1 MTRKICIGAMMLGL
15 MLNGASAWAD
25 VDISGKEKIEV
36 GTWADLKTAV
46 ESSANA
52 GKVIVLTANIQ
63 ADVNTPITSVGGEGI
78 IIDGGGHTITGQ
90 EGTSYGQLIKFDYSE
105 TDLIIQN
112 VNLKGFVAKTSSY
125 AYGGAIYNGGT
136 IGDISGDFTNN
147 SAQGSSFAKGGA
159 INNSGT
165 IGDISGDFEGN
176 YAQSTGTSSSS
187 SANGGAIY
195 NNGSSARIENI
206 IGNFEGNSAQS
217 DSSSAKGGAIHNSG
231 SSARIENIIGNFEGN
246 YAKSTGTSSSS
257 SANGGAIYNSGNIG
271 DISGNFT
278 SNSAQSDSSSASG
291 GAIYNQGSA
300 LTLVNSSFK
309 DNYVQTGA
317 EKDSAEG
324 KTTLGG
330 AIASLGN
337 LTIQADN
344 GESIF
349 SGNKVKWT
357 DGEDSSAITLISQG
371 LPLKLM
377 LDSRNQGLIQFDDK
391 ISSLGSLDV
400 MLLDAEA
407 QGATVQDDGEG
418 GYLVDMGGQQFHL
431 KKTENGVLFPQ
442 DQKNGL
448 SQADV
453 EQMIATFPPEWD
465 VKQEG
470 DNYIVTGEDGGQMW
484 VFEFVKQ
491 EDDTYVMTQNMPLS
505 ENGADIFITGDS
517 TSKVVFNNA
526 IEKMEKIDISGTN
539 VEVNEGAGTI
549 YRTVTHDG
557 GVLNINAG
565 AKAED
570 SILNNLGT
578 MNVKG
583 GTAQSTVVNSGG
595 VMNIAEGGTAVETE
609 VNDGGAVNI
618 NGGAAENTVVNSGG
632 VMNIAES
639 GSALKTEVNGT
650 LHVSSGGLAKNTVV
664 NKDGLLVAEN
674 QAKVNNMLA
683 NDGAKLDIDAGS
695 YLTGDI
701 VIHAGA
707 SMGGSYDYGKIFKDE
722 VVDSGSLTLVGGLND
737 ILNENSLINTTAEKK
752 LNLTA
757 GDYVIGDGAQA
768 VRGWD
773 LLTIKDTATVKLE
786 GDITLNGPNKKLI
799 IENGSKLDLAG
810 HSPSDYTITG
820 SVNNDG
826 TLVFTHQDDGAD
838 DVTTIYGNYKAY
850 QNAQMDI
857 DVDPINNVA
866 DLLKIEGDVEGKT
879 DVVLYALSPERPSE
893 MIKFV
898 EAPNDDLST
907 GAAFSIFRVYGSGYQ
922 WNSLYQDGNW
932 YTATNDIISDG
943 STDGYG
949 DSDVGAMEDDE
960 DLEADADLPSEFPN
974 PDEGDGSNPDEG
986 EGTDPDE
993 GEGTDPDEGEGTDP
1007 DEGEGSN
1014 PDEGEGSN
1022 PDEGDGSNPDEGEG
1036 TDPDEGDGSNP
1047 DEGGSTPPAQ
1057 PSVVGEAIAY
1067 MGLPSAGIEQTR
1079 GMTRRVADK
1088 VMATKLYNQKCGGFY
1103 DCRYDGNRLYNAWV
1117 SPVYTYSDVKAPY
1130 RYEADVSGV
1139 EAGFDLQSDAFNRL
1153 GVFFSYRQGN
1163 YDFDGKG
1170 DDYSSKIG
1178 SEIDIDSYIA
1188 GLFHRY
1194 DKGRLWTMEQ
1204 LFVGYQDVDI
1214 ASDDGV
1220 SAGTDGVEFGAS
1232 VGAGVVYT
1240 PLPDVTVEPMITA
1253 DYTQINYDNLSDNY
1267 GKTARFKDV
1276 RYLELEAGVKVEKTF
1291 KRQFGYAK
1299 FYLKPSLV
1307 QTFGRGKVQV
1317 SSLSLVDGIE
1327 NMTLGRLELGG
1338 SINFDNAWSGYA
1350 NAAYT
1355 FGSDYLNAAVNA
1367 GLNYAF

>member
-1 MTRKICIGAMMLGL
+1 MKCDSVIGLAILAAMLGY
-15 MLNGASAWAD
+15 APAWAD

-36 GTWADLKTAV
+36 GTWGELKAAV

-52 GKVIVLTANIQ
+52 GKVIVLTGDII

-90 EGTSYGQLIKFDYSE
+90 EGTSDGQLIKFNYSDT

-112 VNLKGFVAKTSSY
+112 VNLKGFGVKSSY
-125 AYGGAIYNGGT
+125 AYGGAIYNDRGTIGDISGDFEGNSAQLTSSTARGGAIYNSGGTIGNISGDFEGNSAQSTSFTAYGGAIFNGGT
-136 IGDISGDFTNN
+136 IGDISGDFEGNSAQSDSSSAYGGAIYNNGGTIGNISGDFTSN
-147 SAQGSSFAKGGA
+147 SAQGSSYAYGGA
-159 INNSGT
+159 IYNSDTIGDISGNFTSNSAQSTSSTAYGGAIFNSSSSARIENIIGNFSNNYVKSSSSAYGGAIYNRGT

-176 YAQSTGTSSSS
+176 YAQSDSY
-187 SANGGAIY
+187 SAEGGAI
-195 NNGSSARIENI
+195 
-206 IGNFEGNSAQS
+206 F
-217 DSSSAKGGAIHNSG
+217 
-231 SSARIENIIGNFEGN
+231 
-246 YAKSTGTSSSS
+246 
-257 SANGGAIYNSGNIG
+257 
-271 DISGNFT
+271 
-278 SNSAQSDSSSASG
+278 
-291 GAIYNQGSA
+291 NQRAA
-300 LTLVNSSFK
+300 LTLVNSSFR
-309 DNYVQTGA
+309 DIYVQTGA
-317 EKDSAEG
+317 ELDSAEG
-324 KTTLGG
+324 KTTSGG
-330 AIASLGN
+330 AIASLGD

-349 SGNKVKWT
+349 SGNKVKWA
-357 DGEDSSAITLISQG
+357 DGEEASAITMISQSS
-371 LPLKLM
+371 PLKLM

-391 ISSLGSLDV
+391 ISSLGSLDA
-400 MLLDAEA
+400 MLLGVEA
-407 QGATVQDDGEG
+407 QGGTVQEDGEG
-418 GYLVDMGGQQFHL
+418 GYLVDMGGEQFHL
-431 KKTENGVLFPQ
+431 RKTENGVLFPQ
-442 DQKNGL
+442 DQESGL

-453 EQMIATFPPEWD
+453 EQQIATVPPEWD

-470 DNYIVTGEDGGQMW
+470 DNYIVTGEDGGQT
-484 VFEFVKQ
+484 VVVEFVKQ
-491 EDDTYVMTQNMPLS
+491 EDNTYVMTENTLLS
-505 ENGADIFITGDS
+505 ENGADIFITGDN
-517 TSKVVFNNA
+517 TSKVVFNKKN
-526 IEKMEKIDISGTN
+526 EKMEKIDISGTN
-539 VEVNEGAGTI
+539 VDVNEGAGTI

-578 MNVKG
+578 MNVNG
-583 GTAQSTVVNSGG
+583 GT
-595 VMNIAEGGTAVETE
+595 
-609 VNDGGAVNI
+609 
-618 NGGAAENTVVNSGG
+618 AENTVVNSGG
-632 VMNIAES
+632 VMNVAES
-639 GSALKTEVNGT
+639 GSAVETEVNGT
-650 LHVSSGGLAKNTVV
+650 LHVSSGGLAENTVV

-932 YTATNDIISDG
+932 YTSTNDIIPDG

-974 PDEGDGSNPDEG
+974 PDEG
-986 EGTDPDE
+986 
-993 GEGTDPDEGEGTDP
+993 EGTDPDEGEGTDP

-1014 PDEGEGSN
+1014 PDEG
-1022 PDEGDGSNPDEGEG
+1022 DGSNPDEGE
-1036 TDPDEGDGSNP
+1036 GSNP
-1047 DEGGSTPPAQ
+1047 DEGGSTPQAQ

-1079 GMTRRVADK
+1079 DLTRNVASK
-1088 VMATKLYNQKCGGFY
+1088 VAASKVYNPKACSFY
-1103 DCRYDGNRLYNAWV
+1103 DTYYDGKVRRNAWA
-1117 SPVYTYSDVKAPY
+1117 SPVYSYSDVKAPFA
-1130 RYEADVSGV
+1130 YEAKISGLD
-1139 EAGFDLQSDAFNRL
+1139 AGFDIQSDFYNRL
-1153 GVFFSYRQGN
+1153 GVFASYRQGN

-1170 DDYSSKIG
+1170 DDYYSKKG
-1178 SEIDIDSYIA
+1178 AEIDIDSYIL
-1188 GLFHRY
+1188 GLYHRY
-1194 DKGRLWTMEQ
+1194 DKGQMWAISQ
-1204 LFVGYQDVDI
+1204 LFAGYQDVDI
-1214 ASDDGV
+1214 SSDDGV
-1220 SAGTDGVEFGAS
+1220 SSSTDGFEFGAS
-1232 VGAGVVYT
+1232 VEVGVAFVPT
-1240 PLPDVTVEPMITA
+1240 KDVTIEPTA
-1253 DYTQINYDNLSDNY
+1253 RATYTQINYDDASDAY
-1267 GKTARFKDV
+1267 GKTAAYGDV
-1276 RYLELEAGVKVEKTF
+1276 RHLEFEAGVKFEKSYIS
-1291 KRQFGYAK
+1291 KYDYAK
-1299 FYLKPSLV
+1299 LYIKPSII
-1307 QTFGRGKVQV
+1307 QTFGKGHVRVT
-1317 SSLSLVDGIE
+1317 SLQQVDGLD
-1327 NMTLGRLELGG
+1327 NTTLGRIEVGG
-1338 SINFDNAWSGYA
+1338 SMNFDSNWSGYA
-1350 NAAYT
+1350 NAFYT
-1355 FGSDYLNAAVNA
+1355 FGNDYTNVGANA
-1367 GLNYAF
+1367 GVNYAF

>member
-1 MTRKICIGAMMLGL
+1 
-15 MLNGASAWAD
+15 MLN
-25 VDISGKEKIEV
+25 
-36 GTWADLKTAV
+36 
-46 ESSANA
+46 
-52 GKVIVLTANIQ
+52 
-63 ADVNTPITSVGGEGI
+63 P
-78 IIDGGGHTITGQ
+78 Q
-90 EGTSYGQLIKFDYSE
+90 EQ
-105 TDLIIQN
+105 
-112 VNLKGFVAKTSSY
+112 VV
-125 AYGGAIYNGGT
+125 GAIYN
-136 IGDISGDFTNN
+136 SG
-147 SAQGSSFAKGGA
+147 SL
-159 INNSGT
+159 
-165 IGDISGDFEGN
+165 
-176 YAQSTGTSSSS
+176 
-187 SANGGAIY
+187 
-195 NNGSSARIENI
+195 ARIENI

-217 DSSSAKGGAIHNSG
+217 DSSSAV
-231 SSARIENIIGNFEGN
+231 
-246 YAKSTGTSSSS
+246 
-257 SANGGAIYNSGNIG
+257 GGAIYNR
-271 DISGNFT
+271 
-278 SNSAQSDSSSASG
+278 
-291 GAIYNQGSA
+291 GAA

-330 AIASLGN
+330 AIASLGD

-349 SGNKVKWT
+349 SGNKVKWA
-357 DGEDSSAITLISQG
+357 DGEEVSAITMISQDS
-371 LPLKLM
+371 PLKLM

-391 ISSLGSLDV
+391 ISSLSSLDD
-400 MLLDAEA
+400 MLLWVEA
-407 QGATVQDDGEG
+407 QGGTVQEDGEG
-418 GYLVDMGGQQFHL
+418 GYLVDMGGEQFHL

-442 DQKNGL
+442 DQESGL
-448 SQADV
+448 SQAQV
-453 EQMIATFPPEWD
+453 EQELATFPPEWD

-470 DNYIVTGEDGGQMW
+470 DNYIVTGEDSGQM
-484 VFEFVKQ
+484 VVVEFVKQ
-491 EDDTYVMTQNMPLS
+491 EDNTYVMTENMLLP
-505 ENGADIFITGDS
+505 ENGADIVITGDS
-517 TSKVVFNNA
+517 TSKVVFNNT

-539 VEVNEGAGTI
+539 VDVNEGAGTI

-578 MNVKG
+578 MNV
-583 GTAQSTVVNSGG
+583 
-595 VMNIAEGGTAVETE
+595 
-609 VNDGGAVNI
+609 

-632 VMNIAES
+632 VMNVAEG
-639 GSALKTEVNGT
+639 GSAVETEVNGT
-650 LHVSSGGLAKNTVV
+650 LHVSSGGLAENTVV

-932 YTATNDIISDG
+932 YTSTNDIIPDG

-974 PDEGDGSNPDEG
+974 PDEG
-986 EGTDPDE
+986 
-993 GEGTDPDEGEGTDP
+993 EGTDPDEGEGTDP

-1022 PDEGDGSNPDEGEG
+1022 PDEG
-1036 TDPDEGDGSNP
+1036 
-1047 DEGGSTPPAQ
+1047 GSTPQAQ

-1079 GMTRRVADK
+1079 DLTRNVASK
-1088 VMATKLYNQKCGGFY
+1088 VAASKVYNPKACSFY
-1103 DCRYDGNRLYNAWV
+1103 DTYYDGKVRRNAWA
-1117 SPVYTYSDVKAPY
+1117 SPVYSYSDVKAPFA
-1130 RYEADVSGV
+1130 YEAKISGLD
-1139 EAGFDLQSDAFNRL
+1139 AGFDIQSDFYNRL
-1153 GVFFSYRQGN
+1153 GVFASYRQGN

-1170 DDYSSKIG
+1170 DDYYSKKG
-1178 SEIDIDSYIA
+1178 AEIDIDSYIL
-1188 GLFHRY
+1188 GLYHRY
-1194 DKGRLWTMEQ
+1194 DKGQMWAISQ
-1204 LFVGYQDVDI
+1204 LFAGYQDVDI
-1214 ASDDGV
+1214 SSDDGV
-1220 SAGTDGVEFGAS
+1220 SSSTDGFEFGAS
-1232 VGAGVVYT
+1232 VEVGVAFVPT
-1240 PLPDVTVEPMITA
+1240 KDVTIEPTA
-1253 DYTQINYDNLSDNY
+1253 RATYTQINYDDASDAY
-1267 GKTARFKDV
+1267 GKTAAYGDV
-1276 RYLELEAGVKVEKTF
+1276 RHLEFEAGVKFEKSYIS
-1291 KRQFGYAK
+1291 KYDYAK
-1299 FYLKPSLV
+1299 LYIKPSII
-1307 QTFGRGKVQV
+1307 QTFGKGHVRVT
-1317 SSLSLVDGIE
+1317 SLQQVDGLD
-1327 NMTLGRLELGG
+1327 NTTLGRIEVGG
-1338 SINFDNAWSGYA
+1338 SMNFDSNWSGYA
-1350 NAAYT
+1350 NAFYT
-1355 FGSDYLNAAVNA
+1355 FGNDYTNVGANA
-1367 GLNYAF
+1367 GVNYAF

>member
-1 MTRKICIGAMMLGL
+1 M
-15 MLNGASAWAD
+15 
-25 VDISGKEKIEV
+25 
-36 GTWADLKTAV
+36 
-46 ESSANA
+46 
-52 GKVIVLTANIQ
+52 
-63 ADVNTPITSVGGEGI
+63 
-78 IIDGGGHTITGQ
+78 
-90 EGTSYGQLIKFDYSE
+90 
-105 TDLIIQN
+105 
-112 VNLKGFVAKTSSY
+112 
-125 AYGGAIYNGGT
+125 
-136 IGDISGDFTNN
+136 
-147 SAQGSSFAKGGA
+147 
-159 INNSGT
+159 
-165 IGDISGDFEGN
+165 
-176 YAQSTGTSSSS
+176 
-187 SANGGAIY
+187 
-195 NNGSSARIENI
+195 ARIENI

-217 DSSSAKGGAIHNSG
+217 DSY
-231 SSARIENIIGNFEGN
+231 
-246 YAKSTGTSSSS
+246 YAY
-257 SANGGAIYNSGNIG
+257 GGAIYNSDGTIGNISG
-271 DISGNFT
+271 DFEG
-278 SNSAQSDSSSASG
+278 NSAQSDSSSARG
-291 GAIYNQGSA
+291 GAIYNQGAA

-324 KTTLGG
+324 KMTLGG
-330 AIASLGN
+330 AIASSGD

-349 SGNKVKWT
+349 SGNKVKWA
-357 DGEDSSAITLISQG
+357 DGEEVSAITMISQG
-371 LPLKLM
+371 SPLKLM

-391 ISSLGSLDV
+391 ISSLSSLDD
-400 MLLDAEA
+400 MLLWVEA
-407 QGATVQDDGEG
+407 QGATVQEDGEG
-418 GYLVDMGGQQFHL
+418 GYLVDMGGEQFHL

-448 SQADV
+448 SQAQV
-453 EQMIATFPPEWD
+453 EQGLATFPPEWD

-470 DNYIVTGEDGGQMW
+470 DNYIVTGEDDGLM
-484 VFEFVKQ
+484 VVVEFVKQ
-491 EDDTYVMTQNMPLS
+491 ADNTYVMTENMLLP
-505 ENGADIFITGDS
+505 ENGADIFIIGDS
-517 TSKVVFNNA
+517 TSKVVFNNT

-539 VEVNEGAGTI
+539 VDVNEGAGTI

-583 GTAQSTVVNSGG
+583 GAAQSTVVNSGG
-595 VMNIAEGGTAVETE
+595 VMNVAAGGSAVETE
-609 VNDGGAVNI
+609 VNDGGAVNV

-632 VMNIAES
+632 VMNVAAGGTAVE
-639 GSALKTEVNGT
+639 TEVNGA
-650 LHVSSGGLAKNTVV
+650 LHVSSGGLAENTVV

-974 PDEGDGSNPDEG
+974 PDEG
-986 EGTDPDE
+986 
-993 GEGTDPDEGEGTDP
+993 EGTDPDEGEGTDP

-1014 PDEGEGSN
+1014 PDEG
-1022 PDEGDGSNPDEGEG
+1022 
-1036 TDPDEGDGSNP
+1036 DGSNP
-1047 DEGGSTPPAQ
+1047 DEGGSTPQAQ

-1079 GMTRRVADK
+1079 DLTRNVASK
-1088 VMATKLYNQKCGGFY
+1088 VAASKVYNPKACSFY
-1103 DCRYDGNRLYNAWV
+1103 DTYYDGKVRRNAWA
-1117 SPVYTYSDVKAPY
+1117 SPVYSYSDVKAPFA
-1130 RYEADVSGV
+1130 YEAKISGLD
-1139 EAGFDLQSDAFNRL
+1139 AGFDIQSDFYNRL
-1153 GVFFSYRQGN
+1153 GVFASYRQGN

-1170 DDYSSKIG
+1170 DDYYSKKG
-1178 SEIDIDSYIA
+1178 AEIDIDSYIL
-1188 GLFHRY
+1188 GLYHRY
-1194 DKGRLWTMEQ
+1194 DKGQMWAISQ
-1204 LFVGYQDVDI
+1204 LFAGYQDVDI
-1214 ASDDGV
+1214 SSDDGV
-1220 SAGTDGVEFGAS
+1220 SSSTDGFEFGAS
-1232 VGAGVVYT
+1232 VEVGVAFVPT
-1240 PLPDVTVEPMITA
+1240 KDVTIEPTA
-1253 DYTQINYDNLSDNY
+1253 RATYTQINYDDASDAY
-1267 GKTARFKDV
+1267 GKTAAYGDV
-1276 RYLELEAGVKVEKTF
+1276 RHLEFEAGVKFEKSYIS
-1291 KRQFGYAK
+1291 KYDYAK
-1299 FYLKPSLV
+1299 LYIKPSII
-1307 QTFGRGKVQV
+1307 QTFGKGHVRVT
-1317 SSLSLVDGIE
+1317 SLQQVDGLD
-1327 NMTLGRLELGG
+1327 NTTLGRIEVGG
-1338 SINFDNAWSGYA
+1338 SMNFDSNWSGYA
-1350 NAAYT
+1350 NAFYT
-1355 FGSDYLNAAVNA
+1355 FGNDYTNVGANA
-1367 GLNYAF
+1367 GVNYAF

>member
-1 MTRKICIGAMMLGL
+1 MMLGL

-52 GKVIVLTANIQ
+52 GKVIVLTGDIQ

-90 EGTSYGQLIKFDYSE
+90 EGTSDGQLIEFDFFDK

-112 VNLKGFVAKTSSY
+112 VNFKGFGVKTSSS
-125 AYGGAIYNGGT
+125 AYGGAIYNNGT
-136 IGDISGDFTNN
+136 IGDISGDFTSN
-147 SAQGSSFAKGGA
+147 SAQ
-159 INNSGT
+159 
-165 IGDISGDFEGN
+165 D
-176 YAQSTGTSSSS
+176 SS
-187 SANGGAIY
+187 SAYGGAIY

-206 IGNFEGNSAQS
+206 IGNFSNNYVKSSFSAYGGAIYNNYGTINNISGDFEGNYAKSDFSYANGGAIYNNGGTIGDISGNFMSNSAQS
-217 DSSSAKGGAIHNSG
+217 DSSYAYGGAIYNSG

-246 YAKSTGTSSSS
+246 SAQSGSS
-257 SANGGAIYNSGNIG
+257 SAYGGAIYNNGSSARIENI
-271 DISGNFT
+271 IGNFSNNYAKST
-278 SNSAQSDSSSASG
+278 SSIAYG
-291 GAIYNQGSA
+291 GAIYNEGAA

-317 EKDSAEG
+317 EKESVEG
-324 KTTLGG
+324 NMTFGG
-330 AIASLGN
+330 AIASLGD

-349 SGNKVKWT
+349 SGNKVKWA
-357 DGEDSSAITLISQG
+357 DGEEASAITLISQG
-371 LPLKLM
+371 SPLKLM

-391 ISSLGSLDV
+391 ISSFTYLDA
-400 MLLDAEA
+400 MLLEVEA
-407 QGATVQDDGEG
+407 QGATVQEDGEG

-431 KKTENGVLFPQ
+431 RKTENGVLFPQ
-442 DQKNGL
+442 GQESGL

-453 EQMIATFPPEWD
+453 EQKLATFPPEWD

-470 DNYIVTGEDGGQMW
+470 DNYIVTGEDSGLMMAI
-484 VFEFVKQ
+484 EFVKQ
-491 EDDTYVMTQNMPLS
+491 EDNTYVMTQNVLLS
-505 ENGADIFITGDS
+505 EFGATMVITGDN

-539 VEVNEGAGTI
+539 VDVNEGAGTI

-578 MNVKG
+578 MNVNG
-583 GTAQSTVVNSGG
+583 GAAESTVVNSGG
-595 VMNIAEGGTAVETE
+595 VMNIAEGGSAVETE

-618 NGGAAENTVVNSGG
+618 NGGAAQSTVVNSGG
-632 VMNIAES
+632 VMNIAEG
-639 GSALKTEVNGT
+639 GSAVETEVNGT
-650 LHVSSGGLAKNTVV
+650 LHVSSGGLAENTVV

-683 NDGAKLDIDAGS
+683 NDGAKLDIDADS

-737 ILNENSLINTTAEKK
+737 ILNENSLVNTTAEKK

-932 YTATNDIISDG
+932 YTATNDIIPDG

-974 PDEGDGSNPDEG
+974 PDEG

-993 GEGTDPDEGEGTDP
+993 GDGTDP

-1022 PDEGDGSNPDEGEG
+1022 PDEGE
-1036 TDPDEGDGSNP
+1036 GSNP
-1047 DEGGSTPPAQ
+1047 DEGGSTPQAQ

>member
-1 MTRKICIGAMMLGL
+1 MKCDSVIGLAILAAMLGY
-15 MLNGASAWAD
+15 APAWAD

-36 GTWADLKTAV
+36 GTWGELKAAV

-52 GKVIVLTANIQ
+52 GKVIVLTGDII

-90 EGTSYGQLIKFDYSE
+90 EGTSDGQLIKFNYSDT

-112 VNLKGFVAKTSSY
+112 VNLKGFGVKSSY
-125 AYGGAIYNGGT
+125 AYGGAIYNDRGTIGDISGDFEGNSAQLTSSTARGGAIYNSGGTIGNISGDFEGNSAQSTSFTAYGGAIFNGGT
-136 IGDISGDFTNN
+136 IGDISGDFEGNSAQSDSSSAYGGAIYNNGGTIGNISGDFTSN
-147 SAQGSSFAKGGA
+147 SAQGSSYAYGGA
-159 INNSGT
+159 IYNSDTIGDISGNFTSNSAQSTSSTAYGGAIFNSSSSARIENIIGNFSNNYVKSSSSAYGGAIYNRGT

-176 YAQSTGTSSSS
+176 YAQSDSY
-187 SANGGAIY
+187 SAEGGAI
-195 NNGSSARIENI
+195 
-206 IGNFEGNSAQS
+206 F
-217 DSSSAKGGAIHNSG
+217 
-231 SSARIENIIGNFEGN
+231 
-246 YAKSTGTSSSS
+246 
-257 SANGGAIYNSGNIG
+257 
-271 DISGNFT
+271 
-278 SNSAQSDSSSASG
+278 
-291 GAIYNQGSA
+291 NQRAA

-324 KTTLGG
+324 KTTSGG
-330 AIASLGN
+330 AIASLGD

-349 SGNKVKWT
+349 SGNKVKWA
-357 DGEDSSAITLISQG
+357 DGEEASAITMISQSS
-371 LPLKLM
+371 PLKLM

-391 ISSLGSLDV
+391 ISSLGSLDA
-400 MLLDAEA
+400 MLLGVEA
-407 QGATVQDDGEG
+407 QGGTVQEDGEG
-418 GYLVDMGGQQFHL
+418 GYLVDMGGEQFHL
-431 KKTENGVLFPQ
+431 RKTENGVLFPQ
-442 DQKNGL
+442 DQESGL

-453 EQMIATFPPEWD
+453 EQQIATVPPEWD

-470 DNYIVTGEDGGQMW
+470 DNYIVTGEDGGQT
-484 VFEFVKQ
+484 VVVEFVKQ
-491 EDDTYVMTQNMPLS
+491 EDNTYVMTENTLLS
-505 ENGADIFITGDS
+505 ENGADIFITGDN
-517 TSKVVFNNA
+517 TSKVVFNKKN
-526 IEKMEKIDISGTN
+526 EKMEKIDISGTN
-539 VEVNEGAGTI
+539 VDVNEGAGTI

-578 MNVKG
+578 MNVNG
-583 GTAQSTVVNSGG
+583 GT
-595 VMNIAEGGTAVETE
+595 
-609 VNDGGAVNI
+609 
-618 NGGAAENTVVNSGG
+618 AENTVVNSGG
-632 VMNIAES
+632 VMNVAES
-639 GSALKTEVNGT
+639 GSAVETEVNGT
-650 LHVSSGGLAKNTVV
+650 LHVSSGGLAENTVV

-932 YTATNDIISDG
+932 YTSTNDIIPDG

-974 PDEGDGSNPDEG
+974 PDEG
-986 EGTDPDE
+986 
-993 GEGTDPDEGEGTDP
+993 EGTDPDEGEGTDP

-1014 PDEGEGSN
+1014 PDEG
-1022 PDEGDGSNPDEGEG
+1022 DGSNPDEGE
-1036 TDPDEGDGSNP
+1036 GSNP
-1047 DEGGSTPPAQ
+1047 DEGGSTPQAQ

-1079 GMTRRVADK
+1079 DLTRNVASK
-1088 VMATKLYNQKCGGFY
+1088 VAASKVYNPKACSFY
-1103 DCRYDGNRLYNAWV
+1103 DTYYDGKVRRNAWA
-1117 SPVYTYSDVKAPY
+1117 SPVYSYSDVKAPFA
-1130 RYEADVSGV
+1130 YEAKISGLD
-1139 EAGFDLQSDAFNRL
+1139 AGFDIQSDFYNRL
-1153 GVFFSYRQGN
+1153 GVFASYRQGN

-1170 DDYSSKIG
+1170 DDYYSKKG
-1178 SEIDIDSYIA
+1178 AEIDIDSYIL
-1188 GLFHRY
+1188 GLYHRY
-1194 DKGRLWTMEQ
+1194 DKGQMWAISQ
-1204 LFVGYQDVDI
+1204 LFAGYQDVDI
-1214 ASDDGV
+1214 SSDDGV
-1220 SAGTDGVEFGAS
+1220 SSSTDGFEFGAS
-1232 VGAGVVYT
+1232 VEVGVAFVPT
-1240 PLPDVTVEPMITA
+1240 KDVTIEPTA
-1253 DYTQINYDNLSDNY
+1253 RATYTQINYDDASDAY
-1267 GKTARFKDV
+1267 GKTAAYGDV
-1276 RYLELEAGVKVEKTF
+1276 RHLEFEAGVKFEKSYIS
-1291 KRQFGYAK
+1291 KYDYAK
-1299 FYLKPSLV
+1299 LYIKPSII
-1307 QTFGRGKVQV
+1307 QTFGKGHVRVT
-1317 SSLSLVDGIE
+1317 SLQQVDGLD
-1327 NMTLGRLELGG
+1327 NTTLGRIEVGG
-1338 SINFDNAWSGYA
+1338 SMNFDSNWSGYA
-1350 NAAYT
+1350 NAFYT
-1355 FGSDYLNAAVNA
+1355 FGNDYTNVGANA
-1367 GLNYAF
+1367 GVNYAF

>member
-1 MTRKICIGAMMLGL
+1 MKCDSVIGLAILAAMLGY
-15 MLNGASAWAD
+15 APAWAD

-36 GTWADLKTAV
+36 GTWGELKAAV

-52 GKVIVLTANIQ
+52 GKVIVLTGDII

-90 EGTSYGQLIKFDYSE
+90 EGTSDGQLIKFNYSDT

-112 VNLKGFVAKTSSY
+112 VNLKGFGVKSSY
-125 AYGGAIYNGGT
+125 AYGGAIYNDRGT
-136 IGDISGDFTNN
+136 IGDISGDFTSN
-147 SAQGSSFAKGGA
+147 SAQGSSFVRGGA
-159 INNSGT
+159 IYNDRGTIGDISGDFEGNYAQSTSSTAYGGAIYNNGGTIGNISGDFTSNSAQGSSYVYGGAIYNSGT
-165 IGDISGDFEGN
+165 INNISGDFSGNYAQSTGTSSSSYAAGGAIYNSGTINNISGDFEGN

-187 SANGGAIY
+187 TAYGGAIY
-195 NNGSSARIENI
+195 NSGSLARIENI

-217 DSSSAKGGAIHNSG
+217 DSSSAV
-231 SSARIENIIGNFEGN
+231 
-246 YAKSTGTSSSS
+246 
-257 SANGGAIYNSGNIG
+257 GGAIYNR
-271 DISGNFT
+271 
-278 SNSAQSDSSSASG
+278 
-291 GAIYNQGSA
+291 GAA

-330 AIASLGN
+330 AIASLGD

-349 SGNKVKWT
+349 SGNKVKWA
-357 DGEDSSAITLISQG
+357 DGEEVSAITMISQDS
-371 LPLKLM
+371 PLKLM

-391 ISSLGSLDV
+391 ISSLSSLDD
-400 MLLDAEA
+400 MLLWVEA
-407 QGATVQDDGEG
+407 QGGTVQEDGEG
-418 GYLVDMGGQQFHL
+418 GYLVDMGGEQFHL

-442 DQKNGL
+442 DQESGL
-448 SQADV
+448 SQAQV
-453 EQMIATFPPEWD
+453 EQELATFPPEWD

-470 DNYIVTGEDGGQMW
+470 DNYIVTGEDSGQM
-484 VFEFVKQ
+484 VVVEFVKQ
-491 EDDTYVMTQNMPLS
+491 EDNTYVMTENMLLP

-517 TSKVVFNNA
+517 TSKVVFNNT

-539 VEVNEGAGTI
+539 VDVNEGAGTI

-578 MNVKG
+578 MNVNG
-583 GTAQSTVVNSGG
+583 GAAENTVVNSGG
-595 VMNIAEGGTAVETE
+595 VMNVAEGGSAVETE
-609 VNDGGAVNI
+609 VNDGGAVNV

-632 VMNIAES
+632 VMNIAEG
-639 GSALKTEVNGT
+639 GSAVETEVNGT
-650 LHVSSGGLAKNTVV
+650 LHVSSGGLAENTVV

-932 YTATNDIISDG
+932 YTSTNDIIPDG

-974 PDEGDGSNPDEG
+974 PDEG
-986 EGTDPDE
+986 
-993 GEGTDPDEGEGTDP
+993 EGTDP

-1022 PDEGDGSNPDEGEG
+1022 PDEGE
-1036 TDPDEGDGSNP
+1036 GSNP
-1047 DEGGSTPPAQ
+1047 DEGGSTPQAQ

-1079 GMTRRVADK
+1079 DLTRNVASK
-1088 VMATKLYNQKCGGFY
+1088 VAASKVYNPKACSFY
-1103 DCRYDGNRLYNAWV
+1103 DTYYDGKVRRNAWA
-1117 SPVYTYSDVKAPY
+1117 SPVYSYSDVKAPFA
-1130 RYEADVSGV
+1130 YEAKISGLD
-1139 EAGFDLQSDAFNRL
+1139 AGFDIQSDFYNRL
-1153 GVFFSYRQGN
+1153 GVFASYRQGN

-1170 DDYSSKIG
+1170 DDYYSKKG
-1178 SEIDIDSYIA
+1178 AEIDIDSYIL
-1188 GLFHRY
+1188 GLYHRY
-1194 DKGRLWTMEQ
+1194 DKGQMWAISQ
-1204 LFVGYQDVDI
+1204 LFAGYQDVDI
-1214 ASDDGV
+1214 SSDDGV
-1220 SAGTDGVEFGAS
+1220 SSSTDGFEFGAS
-1232 VGAGVVYT
+1232 VEVGVAFVPT
-1240 PLPDVTVEPMITA
+1240 KDVTIEPTA
-1253 DYTQINYDNLSDNY
+1253 RATYTQINYDDASDAY
-1267 GKTARFKDV
+1267 GKTAAYGDV
-1276 RYLELEAGVKVEKTF
+1276 RHLEFEAGVKFEKSYIS
-1291 KRQFGYAK
+1291 KYDYAK
-1299 FYLKPSLV
+1299 LYIKPSII
-1307 QTFGRGKVQV
+1307 QTFGKGHVRVT
-1317 SSLSLVDGIE
+1317 SLQQVDGLD
-1327 NMTLGRLELGG
+1327 NTTLGRIEVGG
-1338 SINFDNAWSGYA
+1338 SMNFDSNWSGYA
-1350 NAAYT
+1350 NAFYT
-1355 FGSDYLNAAVNA
+1355 FGNDYTNVGANA
-1367 GLNYAF
+1367 GVNYAF